1 MKLWPFNRSKK
12 VDLET
17 PVTTDQEPEKEK
29 EKEAP
34 VGILA
39 ATGFTTHATKHAQFD
54 RILELAIPVTP
65 ANLAV
70 TSAGH
75 EGRAMDSAC
84 IDTAAMTPQ
93 YQGRGCGGMPP
104 HMLAWYANQAWI
116 GYQAIGILLQNW
128 LINRACKIPAE
139 DATRNGWKINGLSEE
154 QTKRMQRF
162 DKKRKVKHQASEQ
175 ARYTRGFGIRIS
187 IFKVRSNDPD
197 YYKKPFNLDS
207 VGVGCYEG
215 ISQVDP
221 IWCAPQFES
230 QNVSDPSLIDFYEP
244 DYWMIGN
251 KLYHKS
257 HLVIT
262 RYAEVPDILKPTYQF
277 GGLSIP
283 QLIWER
289 VYAAERSA
297 NEGPQLLMTK
307 RFNIIK
313 TVLEAVGADPE
324 SLAAKYQEIAELR
337 DNYGLFVMG
346 TADGY
351 EQHETALSDVDTVIM
366 TEYQLVAGVAEMPV
380 TKLLGTTPKGFQSTG
395 EHETDNYNVLC
406 AGIQEHHCDPL
417 LERHYELACRHLWGE
432 DYDIEIEWNPLDEPS
447 EAELSDVQL
456 KKAQTRQINQTLGNV
471 SPQEN
476 REAIKADPESGYNLK
491 DDENGGEEDDLSGFS
506 AALHAAQTANALQQT
521 TQPNAGPNEAPQP
534 RVNPVGATQ

>member
-1 MKLWPFNRSKK
+1 MKLWPFNRQKK
-12 VDLET
+12 VEVPAPAVAKTET
-17 PVTTDQEPEKEK
+17 ENKDESKS
-29 EKEAP
+29 P

-39 ATGFTTHATKHAQFD
+39 ATGFTTHATKHAQLSQ
-54 RILELAIPVTP
+54 IMELAIPVTP
-65 ANLAV
+65 ANLTVASV
-70 TSAGH
+70 GH

-116 GYQAIGILLQNW
+116 GYHAISILMQNW

-139 DATRNGWKINGLSEE
+139 DATRNGWKINGLDEE
-154 QTKRMQRF
+154 KTTRLERF
-162 DKKRKVKHQASEQ
+162 DKRRKIKHHASEQ

-187 IFKVRSNDPD
+187 IFKVKSNDPD
-197 YYKKPFNLDS
+197 YYKKPFNIDS

-221 IWCAPQFES
+221 VWCAPQFES

-244 DYWMIGN
+244 DYWLIGN

-277 GGLSIP
+277 GGLSLP

-307 RFNIIK
+307 RFNVIK
-313 TVLEAVGADPE
+313 TVLEVIGADPA

-346 TADGY
+346 SSDDYA
-351 EQHETALSDVDTVIM
+351 QHETALGDVDTVIM
-366 TEYQLVAGVAEMPV
+366 TEYQLVASVAEMPA
-380 TKLLGTTPKGFQSTG
+380 TKLLSTTPKGFNPTG
-395 EHETDNYNVLC
+395 EYDTANYNVLC

-432 DYDIEIEWNPLDEPS
+432 HYDIDVEWNPMDEPS
-447 EAELSDVQL
+447 ETERTDNQL
-456 KKAQTRQINQTLGNV
+456 KKAQVRQINQTLGIV
-471 SPQEN
+471 SLEEN
-476 REAIKADPESGYNLK
+476 REAIKADPDSGYNLK
-491 DDENGGEEDDLSGFS
+491 DNENGGDEEDLSGFS
-506 AALHAAQTANALQQT
+506 AALHAAQAANQVQQPA
-521 TQPNAGPNEAPQP
+521 QLNAGNNEAPQP
-534 RVNPVGATQ
+534 GINTVGNTQ